1 MEEGEEE
8 EHESVKP
15 SDRRKVSNV
24 YGYGVVGRRY
34 SEPVSFF
41 FVETFLPCLVACV
54 AYVLNEFSEGAGEW
68 RNTVTLVT
76 ENWDERVHPLVCEG
90 SMCV

>member
-1 MEEGEEE
+1 MEEEEEE
-8 EHESVKP
+8 EHESVKL

-24 YGYGVVGRRY
+24 YGYGVVGRRC
-34 SEPVSFF
+34 SNVSLF
-41 FVETFLPCLVACV
+41 FVEAFLPCLVACV

-76 ENWDERVHPLVCEG
+76 ETRG
-90 SMCV
+90 IGIGMKG

>member
-1 MEEGEEE
+1 MEEEEE

-41 FVETFLPCLVACV
+41 FEVFLSCLVACV

>member
-1 MEEGEEE
+1 MEEEEEE

-34 SEPVSFF
+34 SERVSFF
-41 FVETFLPCLVACV
+41 CRGIFAVSCCVCSVCVE
-54 AYVLNEFSEGAGEW
+54 
-68 RNTVTLVT
+68 
-76 ENWDERVHPLVCEG
+76 
-90 SMCV
+90 

>member
-1 MEEGEEE
+1 MEEEEEE

-41 FVETFLPCLVACV
+41 LSRYFCR
-54 AYVLNEFSEGAGEW
+54 VL
-68 RNTVTLVT
+68 L
-76 ENWDERVHPLVCEG
+76 RV
-90 SMCV
+90 